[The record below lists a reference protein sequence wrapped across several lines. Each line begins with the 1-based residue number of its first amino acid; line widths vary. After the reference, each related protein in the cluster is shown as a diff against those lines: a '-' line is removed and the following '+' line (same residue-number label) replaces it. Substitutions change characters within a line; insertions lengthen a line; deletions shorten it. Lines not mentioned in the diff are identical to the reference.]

1 VVALVDE
8 VFAAAA
14 GPAAATAVRNFLQEQ
29 RVTALSDLQYL
40 ELPWL
45 QVGSDWWHERVCSHC
60 DACSVCCACTF
71 VDMVGASLLN
81 DCNYM

>member
-8 VFAAAA
+8 VFATAAGSAAA
-14 GPAAATAVRNFLQEQ
+14 MAVRNFLQEQ

-45 QVGSDWWHERVCSHC
+45 QVSGVVRT
-60 DACSVCCACTF
+60 A
-71 VDMVGASLLN
+71 
-81 DCNYM
+81 

>member
-1 VVALVDE
+1 MDE

-45 QVGSDWWHERVCSHC
+45 QVGSMW
-60 DACSVCCACTF
+60 
-71 VDMVGASLLN
+71 
-81 DCNYM
+81 